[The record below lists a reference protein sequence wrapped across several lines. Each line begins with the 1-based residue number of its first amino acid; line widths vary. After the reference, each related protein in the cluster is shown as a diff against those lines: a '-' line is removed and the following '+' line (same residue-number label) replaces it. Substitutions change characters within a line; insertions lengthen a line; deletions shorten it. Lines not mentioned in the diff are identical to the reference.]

1 MLLWTCILINTGANT
16 PDFMYRIYDKSILNS
31 GAVIWSWAISYQKPS
46 GNLGQSPWK
55 KTCERVLFLT
65 KQGCRM
71 KAKKKITI
79 TISLKL

>member
-16 PDFMYRIYDKSILNS
+16 PDKSISNS